1 MNIFKKIL
9 STIGIIKNVND
20 KLPYDDCE
28 YELQKISKELVVNEL
43 FYVHN
48 EPDPIKDNFMPSEIL
63 EHDHINT
70 SEIQMLDEK
79 SGRMVPMSA
88 DMVSQRME
96 HHEPGVFVPGL
107 GFVGGA
113 SKQQSPHPQ
122 TGTRRPQEQQSQQE
136 QGGTSI
142 GIQQQSNVAVLKALP
157 PTEIILLSDTYHM
170 YVDLAGVRKDSLK
183 MNFNDNVLNISGK
196 RPSMI
201 EEYKNSAKGKSKK
214 NAVLGSTTTVPQF
227 MIGSFSYKYPFK
239 KSVDNT
245 GIKADLNEGILHI
258 ILPLIGKGDSVEI
271 PII

>member
-1 MNIFKKIL
+1 MNIFRKIL
-9 STIGIIKNVND
+9 SKVGIIKNAND
-20 KLPYDDCE
+20 KLPDDDCE
-28 YELQKISKELVVNEL
+28 YELQKTSKELVVNDL

-48 EPDPIKDNFMPSEIL
+48 EPDPIKDNFMSSEIL

-70 SEIQMLDEK
+70 SELQMLDEK

-113 SKQQSPHPQ
+113 PKQHQQPQ
-122 TGTRRPQEQQSQQE
+122 NGARRPQEQQSHQE

-142 GIQQQSNVAVLKALP
+142 GIQQPANVAVLKALP

-183 MNFNDNVLNISGK
+183 INFNDNVLTISGK

-201 EEYKNSAKGKSKK
+201 EEYKNAAKGKSKK
-214 NAVLGSTTTVPQF
+214 NAVLGSTNTVPQF
-227 MIGSFSYKYPFK
+227 MIGLFSYKYSFK

-245 GIKADLNEGILHI
+245 SIKADFNEGILHI